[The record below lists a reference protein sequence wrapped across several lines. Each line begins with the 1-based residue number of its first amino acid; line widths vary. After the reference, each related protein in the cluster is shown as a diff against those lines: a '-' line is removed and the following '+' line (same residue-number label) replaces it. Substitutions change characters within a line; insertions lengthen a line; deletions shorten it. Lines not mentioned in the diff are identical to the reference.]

1 MSTSPVS
8 TFVHSTNYK
17 TISTTNLLT
26 NDNGSN
32 SSSLDDP
39 NTLQN
44 FKIEN
49 NEKTVNDTNCN
60 CLDISINDETTNS
73 TGNLTKNFK
82 NLNRTTGYLMA
93 VHRKLSRQD
102 TYFMSYHK
110 SRPSLFGV
118 PLLIPC
124 YESGTNKDLYCA
136 VWVQVARLLSPLPM
150 TPPEQSNH
158 ATDWLVFHLIFKN
171 KFNLIFLFLFL

>member
-17 TISTTNLLT
+17 TISTTNLLN

-44 FKIEN
+44 FKIE
-49 NEKTVNDTNCN
+49 KTANDTNCN
-60 CLDISINDETTNS
+60 CLDITTITDQTNSSETT
-73 TGNLTKNFK
+73 TTTKDFK

-124 YESGTNKDLYCA
+124 CESGTNKDLYCA

-158 ATDWLVFHLIFKN
+158 ATDWLVFDYFFLKKN
-171 KFNLIFLFLFL
+171 